1 MSASRFARDHPWA
14 RGLRVSLSANNLLDS
29 RQHVRD
35 ATGATP
41 VRYQPDYLDPLGRT
55 VMFSIRKLFFQ
66 RSTR

>member
-1 MSASRFARDHPWA
+1 
-14 RGLRVSLSANNLLDS
+14 
-29 RQHVRD
+29 VRD